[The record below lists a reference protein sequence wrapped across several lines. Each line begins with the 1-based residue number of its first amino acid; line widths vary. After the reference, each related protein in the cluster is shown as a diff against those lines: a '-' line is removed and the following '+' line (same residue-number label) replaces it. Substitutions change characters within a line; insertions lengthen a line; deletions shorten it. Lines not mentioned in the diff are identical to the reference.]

1 MTTATEFCG
10 IDERQ
15 THFSNVKKFME
26 LGSAENLKT
35 STIIQY
41 PSIRISKKTNA
52 GSDKTQL
59 AVVDSAFEE
68 AERIRL
74 LHKITTGI
82 PIQIL
87 KKKSGVFATSL
98 VHEVRNP
105 LTNIKLAADILCL
118 DSLSE
123 EQEKFVGIIKRGVER
138 INNILTSFLSSHN
151 EDEIHAESCSV
162 NELIEEVLLVN
173 KDRIGLKHVIVKKNF
188 AAGDLNILVK
198 KQEIKIALINIIVNA
213 IEALPPANGILTLGT
228 GIKNDQC
235 IIEIED
241 NGMGISE
248 KNLLNIFDP
257 YYTNKPGGMGLGLST
272 TMDILLSNCGTMDV
286 QSEEGA
292 GTHFTLHFNQMGM

>member
-1 MTTATEFCG
+1 
-10 IDERQ
+10 
-15 THFSNVKKFME
+15 ME
-26 LGSAENLKT
+26 PGSSDFLKT

-41 PSIRISKKTNA
+41 PSIRVSKRTNA

-59 AVVDSAFEE
+59 TVVDSAFEE

-105 LTNIKLAADILCL
+105 LTNINLAVDIL
-118 DSLSE
+118 SLGNISE
-123 EQEKFVGIIKRGVER
+123 EQEKFVEIIKRGVER
-138 INNILTSFLSSHN
+138 INHILTSFLSSHN

-162 NELIEEVLLVN
+162 NELIEEVLFIN
-173 KDRIGLKHVIVKKNF
+173 KDRIDLKNVIVKKNF
-188 AAGDLNILVK
+188 TAGNLRILVK
-198 KQEIKIALINIIVNA
+198 KQEIKIALINIVVNA
-213 IEALPPANGILTLGT
+213 IEALPTANGILTLST
-228 GIKNDQC
+228 SIKNDQC

-241 NGMGISE
+241 NGIGISE

-257 YYTNKPGGMGLGLST
+257 YYTNKPSGMGLGLST

-286 QSEEGA
+286 QSEEGS
-292 GTHFTLHFNQMGM
+292 GTHFTLHFNQMGI